1 MATTLEQKTY
11 LRELRTTGKV
21 PAGPRPDF
29 NGLGAIVQE
38 IEKTAIGSNG
48 HLPSIENTIALLSG
62 AHLELAELTKEES
75 QKASTVEVTRNE
87 QAFPPLPKE
96 IAFSADASVGACK
109 WLDEYVQI
117 SKQWSPRGYEHFHTT
132 VGVWVLSG
140 INARRTRLAFGPN
153 GEYTPLFVALVAPTS
168 QYAKSTTAGIG
179 KKLLR
184 KIGLDWLMCSDI
196 ITPQKLISNMAGLKR
211 LPTSAR
217 EWDRLTSDKQ
227 EKKLR
232 EFAMSG
238 QVIWYYDEFGQQL
251 EAMTAKT
258 GVMTDF
264 KGMLRR
270 MDDCDM
276 EASNDTITRDL
287 ERIESP
293 YLALCANLTQV
304 DIQPYAGR
312 DARFWRDGFF
322 ARFAFAVSPQE
333 KPDKGRFPDGDLKFP
348 SNITKPL
355 TDWHD
360 TLKMPQ
366 TYVTPKSKD
375 EQGNTTEYEFTRD
388 SLPRQDC
395 TIDPIIA
402 DAFYRYSDALSDM
415 IYDYHLEALAGNY
428 VRLPKKALRL
438 AILFASLE
446 NKGHIELRHWAKGQ
460 EIAEIWRQDLHT
472 LYQQVN
478 TGEISEA
485 SYAED
490 ELLRI
495 IRKLHKAQE
504 QWPTA
509 REIARYYKRYDTV
522 TLRAKLRG
530 LVQAEVLRD
539 VQDTRT
545 IRYEVREEEKKE
557 G

>member
-1 MATTLEQKTY
+1 MSIVERKAY
-11 LRELRTTGKV
+11 LRELRTTCKV
-21 PAGPRPDF
+21 PGGPRPDF
-29 NGLGAIVQE
+29 NGLGTIVQL
-38 IEKTAIGSNG
+38 IEDIAIKSDGN
-48 HLPSIENTIALLSG
+48 LRAIETTIQDLSG
-62 AHLELAELTKEES
+62 KHPALADLIKEDAP
-75 QKASTVEVTRNE
+75 KVEVTKDE
-87 QAFPPLPKE
+87 QAFPPLPE
-96 IAFSADASVGACK
+96 GIAFPPDTSAGACK
-109 WLDEYVQI
+109 WLDEYCEI
-117 SKQWSPRGYEHFHTT
+117 SEQWSPRGYKHFHTT

-140 INARRTRLAFGPN
+140 INARRTKLAFGPN

-168 QYAKSTTAGIG
+168 QWAKSTTTGIG

-184 KIGLDWLMCSDI
+184 QVGLDWLMCPDI

-217 EWDRLTSDKQ
+217 EWDRLTPDKQ

-258 GVMTDF
+258 GVMVDF

-287 ERIESP
+287 ERIEAP

-304 DIQPYAGR
+304 DIHPYAGR
-312 DARFWRDGFF
+312 NAKFWRDGFF

-348 SNITKPL
+348 DSITKPL
-355 TDWHD
+355 QAWHD

-388 SLPRQDC
+388 PLPCHDC
-395 TIDPIIA
+395 TMNSTIA
-402 DAFYRYSDALSDM
+402 DAFYRYSDALNDM
-415 IYDYHLEALAGNY
+415 IYDYRLEALAGNY
-428 VRLPKKALRL
+428 VRFPKKALRL
-438 AILFASLE
+438 AMLFASLE
-446 NKGHIELRHWAKGQ
+446 NKGRIELRHWAKGQ

-478 TGEISEA
+478 TGEISES

-495 IRKLHKAQE
+495 IRKLHKAQGRG
-504 QWPTA
+504 PTA
-509 REIARYYKRYDTV
+509 REIARYYKRCDTV
-522 TLRAKLRG
+522 TLRTKLRG
-530 LVQAEVLRD
+530 LVQAKVLQEVSRKGD
-539 VQDTRT
+539 AVGYVV
-545 IRYEVREEEKKE
+545 IEEVE

>member
-1 MATTLEQKTY
+1 MSDVSSEQRQY
-11 LRELRTTGKV
+11 IQILRSTGTA
-21 PAGPRPDF
+21 PASRPDF
-29 NGLGAIVQE
+29 NGLSSTVDI
-38 IEKTAIGSNG
+38 IESVARDSGGNLRSIGD
-48 HLPSIENTIALLSG
+48 TITSLSRTNAKLAALV
-62 AHLELAELTKEES
+62 KEE
-75 QKASTVEVTRNE
+75 KPDVELGRTDDSYC
-87 QAFPPLPKE
+87 PPLPE
-96 IAFSADASVGACK
+96 GVAFPEQASVGACK
-109 WLDEYVQI
+109 WLDDYVQI

-184 KIGLDWLMCSDI
+184 QIKLDWLMCSDI

-211 LPTSAR
+211 LPTNAR
-217 EWDRLTSDKQ
+217 EWERLSSDKR

-258 GVMTDF
+258 GVMSDF

-270 MDDCDM
+270 MDDCDI
-276 EASNDTITRDL
+276 EASNDTITRDV

-293 YLALCANLTQV
+293 YLALCANLTQA

-312 DARFWRDGFF
+312 EAKFWRDGFF
-322 ARFAFAVSPQE
+322 ARFAFAVSPLG
-333 KPDKGRFPDGDLKFP
+333 KPDKGRFPDGDLTFP
-348 SNITKPL
+348 ESLTSPL
-355 TDWHD
+355 LKWHED
-360 TLKMPQ
+360 LGIPKAYATE
-366 TYVTPKSKD
+366 KSKD
-375 EQGNTTEYEFTRD
+375 DDGNITEYEFTRD
-388 SLPRQDC
+388 PLPHRDC
-395 TIDPIIA
+395 TMNPAIA
-402 DAFYRYSDALSDM
+402 DAFYRYSDALGDM
-415 IYDYHLEALAGNY
+415 IYDHHLEQLAGNY

-438 AILFASLE
+438 AMLFASLE

-460 EIAEIWRQDLHT
+460 EIAEIWRQDLHN

-495 IRKLHKAQE
+495 IRKLHKE
-504 QWPTA
+504 PEKPPTA

-522 TLRAKLRG
+522 TLRTKLRG
-530 LVQAEVLRD
+530 LVQAKVLQEVPRRGDIAGYVVL
-539 VQDTRT
+539 
-545 IRYEVREEEKKE
+545 EKE